1 MRAFVHAAAAVT
13 IACCP
18 LSTVSADP
26 GNRLI
31 DYAAFEREVVAAGKL
46 RAQRRVD
53 EARFLRMAAEPGTVV
68 LDARSRERYAE
79 LHVRGAKN
87 LPFPDVTEAELAA
100 LLPAKTTR
108 VLIYCNNNFEGN
120 QKDFATKAFIP
131 ADRPGRAAASQFAAQ
146 AKPLMMALNIPTYI
160 NLYGYGYRNVYE
172 LDELVKVTDPRIE
185 FEGTIVEKKVAP
197 NRDLKKAE

>member
-18 LSTVSADP
+18 LSAVSADP

-53 EARFLRMAAEPGTVV
+53 EAKFLRMAAEPGTVV

-108 VLIYCNNNFEGN
+108 VLIYCNNNFEGEPVA
-120 QKDFATKAFIP
+120 FATKAP
-131 ADRPGRAAASQFAAQ
+131 AAS
-146 AKPLMMALNIPTYI
+146 LNVHTYTT
-160 NLYGYGYRNVYE
+160 LTAYGYTNVWE
-172 LDELVKVTDPRIE
+172 LGPLVDVRTTRIPL
-185 FEGTIVEKKVAP
+185 EGTRAH
-197 NRDLKKAE
+197 R